1 MTFSAHLSVGELA
14 PLLKA
19 LHKSFAIRRHYELLN
34 WLQDDI
40 QRFLPH
46 KILVAAWGD
55 FASGQLCHD
64 IVSPLPEIRTGCF
77 ADQALQ
83 PLMRE
88 LFHNWSGH
96 EHNPCLMPAAKAF
109 PSSGNMELHG
119 HNIHSALIHGIHD
132 QRGRNAC
139 LYVLLG
145 QEEELRKDGIGETL
159 RFLLPYIDTAFRQIG
174 HLPSQYIETRRAA
187 GTPGTSDKQENA
199 ACLGLSAREMDI
211 MEWVR
216 MGKTNQEIGMILNIS
231 AFTVKNHLQ
240 RIFKKLDAMNRA
252 QAVGLIEAAQ
262 RHACK

>member
-19 LHKSFAIRRHYELLN
+19 LHKSFAIQRHYELLN

-40 QRFLPH
+40 QHFLPH

-83 PLMRE
+83 PLMQE

-96 EHNPCLMPAAKAF
+96 GHNPFYMPTAKAF
-109 PSSGNMELHG
+109 PNDSLQGLHG
-119 HNIHSALIHGIHD
+119 HGIHAALIHGIHD
-132 QRGRNAC
+132 QRSRNAC
-139 LYVLLG
+139 LYVLLD
-145 QEEELRKDGIGETL
+145 QEDVLRKEGVGETL

-174 HLPSQYIETRRAA
+174 HLPSQYI
-187 GTPGTSDKQENA
+187 GTPHNATSVSSGKQQNP

-262 RHACK
+262 RQACK

>member
-19 LHKSFAIRRHYELLN
+19 LHKSFSIRRHYELLN

-46 KILVAAWGD
+46 QILVAAWGD

-83 PLMRE
+83 PLMQE

-96 EHNPCLMPAAKAF
+96 DHNPFSMPAAKAF
-109 PSSGNMELHG
+109 SSHSPMG
-119 HNIHSALIHGIHD
+119 IHAQGIHAALIHGIHD
-132 QRGRNAC
+132 QRSRNAC

-145 QEEELRKDGIGETL
+145 REVELHKDGTGETL

-174 HLPSQYIETRRAA
+174 HLPSQYIGTAHDTPDVAA
-187 GTPGTSDKQENA
+187 GKQGNPV
-199 ACLGLSAREMDI
+199 CLGLSAREMDI

-262 RHACK
+262 RQACK

>member
-46 KILVAAWGD
+46 QILVAAWGD

-83 PLMRE
+83 PFMRE
-88 LFHNWSGH
+88 LFHSWSGH
-96 EHNPCLMPAAKAF
+96 DHNPFFMPAAKAF
-109 PSSGNMELHG
+109 PSTGDTELQSQG
-119 HNIHSALIHGIHD
+119 IHAALIHGIHD

-145 QEEELRKDGIGETL
+145 EEEGLRRDGAGETL

-174 HLPSQYIETRRAA
+174 HLPTQYFEIRSSSSD
-187 GTPGTSDKQENA
+187 TPAEKPENPV
-199 ACLGLSAREMDI
+199 CLGLSAREMDI

-262 RHACK
+262 RHASK